1 MNNTVL
7 LTVRC
12 FSHVLYI
19 PAGIV
24 RVHKVSYH
32 KFPCTTGAKFH
43 GELPL
48 NTVAERVCTMLYS
61 VCSMHKALFYFKHS
75 LRNLLVNT
83 FMYSFALHG
92 MGSVCPCVH
101 MQ

>member
-48 NTVAERVCTMLYS
+48 NTVAIVRECVSTMLYS
-61 VCSMHKALFYFKHS
+61 VFDA
-75 LRNLLVNT
+75 
-83 FMYSFALHG
+83 
-92 MGSVCPCVH
+92 VCIRLCFTTYTIC
-101 MQ
+101 